1 MYKPYGIIPPLITPF
16 DAQGHVDFAAMAR
29 MAVFLVDGG
38 VHGLFPFG
46 TTGEFYALDDD
57 EYVKGL
63 ETVRDAV
70 ADKTT
75 RSGRP
80 IQLLAGCSHIT
91 TREVIR
97 LIKLVE
103 QVGGYDAVSVLTPM
117 FISQTQEELY
127 THYRTI
133 AESTTMPV
141 LMYNNPPKTNV
152 NIAPATAAR
161 LAHDCG
167 NIIGI
172 KDSSGDMTNCGEYL
186 RLTADVRD
194 HFQVIMGRDTMIYAG
209 LHYGCSGAVAS
220 CANVA
225 PRVVADIYDKYMDG
239 DWKGALEAQFRLAP
253 LRIACSMGTFPEVI
267 KEGLTLQGIP
277 VGKCLDPIQELTAAE
292 KRETAGRAGGHEAD
306 LRLRPGYGC
315 SKRYP
320 APFEYLL
327 LNKSKPSRPVGLG
340 RFAFHG
346 ISVGVILLDAELF
359 DIAPQG
365 GLADAQLGGHPFPV
379 AVVLAQQL
387 GDLHR
392 LLVLVEHHPVG
403 AGSSLGVTCSSWRRT
418 KTSSMLR
425 FSVSRTI
432 RSQTLSIWL
441 RLPGQS

>member
-1 MYKPYGIIPPLITPF
+1 MYKPYGVIPPIITPF
-16 DAQGHVDFAAMAR
+16 DAEGHVDFAAMAK

-46 TTGEFYALDDD
+46 TTGEFYALLDD
-57 EYVKGL
+57 EFVKGL

-70 ADKTT
+70 AGKTT
-75 RSGRP
+75 RSGKP
-80 IQLLAGCSHIT
+80 IQLIAGCSHIT

-127 THYRTI
+127 TYYKTI
-133 AESTTMPV
+133 ADSTTMPV
-141 LMYNNPPKTNV
+141 LLYNNPPKTNV

-161 LAHDCG
+161 LARDCG

-186 RLTADVRD
+186 RLTADQRD

-225 PRVVADIYDKYMDG
+225 PRVVADIYDKFMEG
-239 DWKGALEAQFRLAP
+239 DWKGALEAQYRLAP

-277 VGKCLDPIQELTAAE
+277 VGKCLDPIQELTPDQKE
-292 KRETAGRAGGHEAD
+292 K
-306 LRLRPGYGC
+306 LR
-315 SKRYP
+315 
-320 APFEYLL
+320 
-327 LNKSKPSRPVGLG
+327 
-340 RFAFHG
+340 
-346 ISVGVILLDAELF
+346 SV
-359 DIAPQG
+359 
-365 GLADAQLGGHPFPV
+365 LADMK
-379 AVVLAQQL
+379 
-387 GDLHR
+387 
-392 LLVLVEHHPVG
+392 LL
-403 AGSSLGVTCSSWRRT
+403 
-418 KTSSMLR
+418 
-425 FSVSRTI
+425 
-432 RSQTLSIWL
+432 
-441 RLPGQS
+441 

>member
-133 AESTTMPV
+133 ASTTMDQMVIYTQV
-141 LMYNNPPKTNV
+141 LHRNW
-152 NIAPATAAR
+152 
-161 LAHDCG
+161 
-167 NIIGI
+167 IGI
-172 KDSSGDMTNCGEYL
+172 SADMPNIPLDYPGVSLVPFDLEEFPWQLSFIAAKSRAFSARDYL
-186 RLTADVRD
+186 VQDAFVRL
-194 HFQVIMGRDTMIYAG
+194 
-209 LHYGCSGAVAS
+209 
-220 CANVA
+220 
-225 PRVVADIYDKYMDG
+225 
-239 DWKGALEAQFRLAP
+239 
-253 LRIACSMGTFPEVI
+253 
-267 KEGLTLQGIP
+267 
-277 VGKCLDPIQELTAAE
+277 
-292 KRETAGRAGGHEAD
+292 
-306 LRLRPGYGC
+306 
-315 SKRYP
+315 
-320 APFEYLL
+320 
-327 LNKSKPSRPVGLG
+327 
-340 RFAFHG
+340 FA
-346 ISVGVILLDAELF
+346 
-359 DIAPQG
+359 
-365 GLADAQLGGHPFPV
+365 
-379 AVVLAQQL
+379 
-387 GDLHR
+387 
-392 LLVLVEHHPVG
+392 
-403 AGSSLGVTCSSWRRT
+403 
-418 KTSSMLR
+418 
-425 FSVSRTI
+425 
-432 RSQTLSIWL
+432 
-441 RLPGQS
+441 